1 MEKQQEGSSCVSM
14 DRVRLFTIYL
24 NAFSTAA
31 IQDRD
36 SLKEQIE
43 LAEDAQR
50 HLQQQIEVSVQP
62 LDSPFFKQ

>member
-1 MEKQQEGSSCVSM
+1 M
-14 DRVRLFTIYL
+14 RVQGQSQVVTIYL

-36 SLKEQIE
+36 GLKEQIE

-62 LDSPFFKQ
+62 LDSPFFEQ